1 MNDYI
6 DISTSMDGSVLKK
19 VVRKGDPL
27 KGFPRIKDTAFISWK
42 IYLWDGTLV
51 SNGTAQSEPFS
62 FVIGAQPRQVII
74 GWETCVKSMLE
85 GELALVRLSPD
96 VAFGS
101 KGLPDK
107 VPPNSTLDCELELL
121 EVQPHFSRV
130 YKPVGFNES
139 IKEELLESL
148 ESRSTTASS
157 DLFGSNSGKTIAE
170 NRSMEDIK
178 FFDPAKMKIDPR
190 LTVGGEAIDHVWSEN
205 MHSMDVEVSLPLA
218 MGGAS
223 KKDLRVTLR

>member
-1 MNDYI
+1 
-6 DISTSMDGSVLKK
+6 
-19 VVRKGDPL
+19 
-27 KGFPRIKDTAFISWK
+27 
-42 IYLWDGTLV
+42 
-51 SNGTAQSEPFS
+51 
-62 FVIGAQPRQVII
+62 
-74 GWETCVKSMLE
+74 MLE

-121 EVQPHFSRV
+121 EVQPHFSRI

-223 KKDLRVTLR
+223 KKDLRVTLRPTEIDISSVDGTFRFGGPLQGKIIVSESSWVLLGTGGDDSYSARDWSAR